1 MVNKIKVILICII
14 IIQIILSLVP
24 INTSLSVDVSPT
36 SKTVDRIIVFNTNK
50 VSTSDCILIQSQGYA
65 GIIDTSNRYSSQLT
79 DYDGKVYEVTQKG
92 GLSNNTEM
100 CYGGSIA
107 NYMKNML
114 KITHLDFIIITHAH
128 SDHIGGLEEVA
139 NSGLVN
145 SNTKIFYK
153 TYSHNDITNHS
164 EYTDDDL
171 PQDTLMSFNSEGNP
185 VFYNANTGALKE
197 NIVKSD
203 TSKIA
208 SWHNQAFLYAGM
220 NACAKK
226 GAKLIDIS
234 GRRVLDESK
243 SQTLTIDCTQ
253 IQDNIF
259 KNVSYQIGNT
269 SNYYDDYISFN
280 FGNFNFKLFN
290 LYINT
295 KLYSTENGNSI
306 VTLIT
311 KDKKS
316 YVSWGDL
323 NVDNKAEQKIA
334 RTIKE
339 LVGRVDITKPGHHS
353 TNAGSNAL
361 ETYDLLQPKYAIG
374 IRQAKFYQYWTSQ
387 KYGTVILNMEKAED
401 GMVFTFDDGG
411 NITLNELVKENNLP
425 KLNSIQ
431 NCLTPPE
438 KIISEWN
445 ISNKIYSSL
454 INSETEDWAYFDQNG
469 LPVKGWQKIN
479 ERWYYFDP
487 NNCGLMVTG
496 WIYTD
501 SRWYYLSKN
510 SNENIK
516 LGQMLTGWQ
525 RIDGHWYYL
534 SPANNGDIKEGQM
547 LVGWQ
552 HLKGN
557 NNTYWFYFCEKG
569 VNQYS
574 GFPQGSMLTGRH
586 QVTYNGNTNW
596 YYFCEKTGTPE
607 GYEMGAM
614 LSNITYGGHT
624 YSGSGVDTS
633 TASSNYTL
641 TINPNGGSFGGKT
654 TNSTISQKI
663 NTTKTLENP
672 TVPTYTVTYNGNGG
686 TTPSSQK
693 VSGTFTGWTLTSGM
707 GTLSGNVYTF
717 GEGNATV
724 TANYKNNAIV
734 LQDAPT
740 RDGYKFIGWYKEAS
754 CTNKIGD
761 AKASYTPVSNI
772 TLYAKWEKDESQI
785 INEDKTP
792 PSITG
797 ITNNQK
803 YFRKATPKITDENLN
818 TIELLKDGEKVTSY
832 TNGQEIT
839 SAGDYKLIATD
850 KTGNSTIVNFSI
862 YDIQTESY
870 KEKTAGN
877 EIYLGKINAGEKTSK
892 IETLLKNVSSYK
904 ITRNGTEIYSSTN
917 KNNNQ
922 DLYTGDKIEFESQV
936 YTLIVTGDI
945 NKDGKANIIDLA
957 KCMKVVLGKKTLDTI
972 EGLAAD
978 TNFDGKVNIVDLAK
992 IRKLSLDS

>member
-14 IIQIILSLVP
+14 IIQIILSFVP

-50 VSTSDCILIQSQGYA
+50 VSTSDCILVQSQGYS
-65 GIIDTSNRYSSQLT
+65 GIIDTSNRYSSQIT
-79 DYDGKVYEVTQKG
+79 DYDGKVYEVTLKD

-107 NYMKNML
+107 SYIKNML
-114 KITHLDFIIITHAH
+114 KITHLDFIIITHGH
-128 SDHIGGLEEVA
+128 SDHVGGLEEFA

-153 TYSHNDITNHS
+153 TYSHNSAPT
-164 EYTDDDL
+164 YADDDL
-171 PQDTLMSFNSEGNP
+171 PADTLMSFNSNGNAVFYSAKTGAVKNNVIKNNTQGNP
-185 VFYNANTGALKE
+185 
-197 NIVKSD
+197 
-203 TSKIA
+203 
-208 SWHNQAFLYAGM
+208 WHNQAFLYAGM
-220 NACAKK
+220 SACAKK

-243 SQTLTIDCTQ
+243 LQSQSVDCTQ

-259 KNVSYQIGNT
+259 KNVSYHMGNT
-269 SNYYDDYISFN
+269 NNYYDDYITLN

-295 KLYSTENGNSI
+295 KLNSSDNGNSI

-311 KDKKS
+311 KKQKS
-316 YVSWGDL
+316 YVNWADM
-323 NVDNKAEQKIA
+323 NVDNRAEQKIA
-334 RTIKE
+334 KAIKE
-339 LVGRVDITKPGHHS
+339 LVGRVDLTKPGHHS
-353 TNAGSNAL
+353 IYAGSNTL
-361 ETYDLLQPKYAIG
+361 ETYDLIQPKYALVLEET
-374 IRQAKFYQYWTSQ
+374 KYYQYWTKK
-387 KYGTVILNMEKAED
+387 KYGTVLLNVKKSTD
-401 GMVFTFDDGG
+401 GVVVTFDDNG
-411 NITLNELVKENNLP
+411 NMTFNTLVKVNSAAKLDNINQCIATPNYP
-425 KLNSIQ
+425 KSAWDSTLKLFPNSG
-431 NCLTPPE
+431 T
-438 KIISEWN
+438 
-445 ISNKIYSSL
+445 
-454 INSETEDWAYFDQNG
+454 SETVDWAYFDKNG
-469 LPVKGWQKIN
+469 VPLTGWAKLKD
-479 ERWYYFDP
+479 RWYYLDP
-487 NNCGLMVTG
+487 NNCGLMITG
-496 WIYTD
+496 WRLINN
-501 SRWYYLSKN
+501 RWYYFSKDGTGN
-510 SNENIK
+510 NVQ
-516 LGQMLTGWQ
+516 GQMLTGWQ
-525 RIDGHWYYL
+525 RINGYWYYL
-534 SPANNGDIKEGQM
+534 STADNGDIKEGQM

-552 HLKGN
+552 RLKGN

-569 VNQYS
+569 ASQYS

-624 YSGSGVDTS
+624 YSGSGADTS

-641 TINPNGGSFGGKT
+641 TINPNGGSYAGKT
-654 TNSTISQKI
+654 TNSTILQKI

-672 TVPTYTVTYNGNGG
+672 TVPTYTVSYNGNGG

-707 GTLSGNVYTF
+707 GSLSGNVYTF
-717 GEGNATV
+717 GEGSATV

-734 LQDAPT
+734 LQNAPT

-785 INEDKTP
+785 INQDKTP

-818 TIELLKDGEKVTSY
+818 TVELLKDGLKVTNY

-839 SAGDYKLIATD
+839 SAGDYKLTATD

-877 EIYLGKINAGEKTSK
+877 ENYLGKINAGEKTSK

-978 TNFDGKVNIVDLAK
+978 TNFDGKINIVDLAK
-992 IRKLSLDS
+992 IRKLSLNS